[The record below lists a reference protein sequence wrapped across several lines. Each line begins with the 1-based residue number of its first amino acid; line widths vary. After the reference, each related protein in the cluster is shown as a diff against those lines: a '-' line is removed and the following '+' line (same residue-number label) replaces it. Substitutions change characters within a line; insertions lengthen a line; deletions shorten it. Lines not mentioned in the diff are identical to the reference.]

1 MSRKSGRVG
10 HKVTLIDLEPLRN
23 VRINERISLEV
34 VNNHL
39 EISKSKLIRYMSQG
53 HLRHHSNNI
62 KPYLTKANKK
72 TRLQWCV
79 DLLDPASLPN
89 APWFKYFLS

>member
-39 EISKSKLIRYMSQG
+39 EISKSKMIRYMSQRTPQAPFKQ
-53 HLRHHSNNI
+53 H
-62 KPYLTKANKK
+62 K
-72 TRLQWCV
+72 TIL
-79 DLLDPASLPN
+79 N
-89 APWFKYFLS
+89 